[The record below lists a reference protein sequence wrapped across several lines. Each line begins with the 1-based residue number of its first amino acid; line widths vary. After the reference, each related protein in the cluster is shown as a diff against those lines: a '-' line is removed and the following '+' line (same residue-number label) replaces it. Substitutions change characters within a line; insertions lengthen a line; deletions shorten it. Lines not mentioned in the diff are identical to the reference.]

1 MKILY
6 AIQGT
11 GNGHVSRANEII
23 PFLKDKC
30 ELDILLSGTQA
41 DVGLNHVIKYKLS
54 GLSFIF
60 GKKGGVDLYKTFR
73 QMKGKRFLN
82 EIKSLPV
89 EEYDLVINDFEPI
102 SAWACKIKNVPC
114 IGMSHQFGV
123 SHANAPTPDKLDLVG
138 AMVLKYYAPCKTGVG
153 FHFKKY
159 GETIFNPVIKNEI
172 RNAAIKNL
180 GHYTVY
186 LPAYADKKLITFLSE
201 FKKIQWQ
208 IFSKHTKKSYKE
220 NNCWIRPIN
229 TAEFTESFTTCQG
242 ILCGAGFETPAE
254 ALQMG
259 KKLLIIPMKNQYEQ
273 HCNAAAAKDLGV
285 TVLKSLKKKHLH
297 IVENWITRK
306 DALKINFPDETEK
319 IIDLVLAMGV
329 NLKSLAEPKKQA
341 KPPKKEMYAA
351 SSWIARWV

>member
-6 AIQGT
+6 AIQAT

-23 PFLKDKC
+23 PLLKNKC

-41 DVGLNHVIKYKLS
+41 DVGLDHIIKYKLS

-60 GKKGGVDLYKTFR
+60 GKKGGVDLYKTFK
-73 QMKGKRFLN
+73 QMKSKRFVA
-82 EIKSLPV
+82 EIKDLPV
-89 EEYDLVINDFEPI
+89 EAYDLVINDFEPI

-123 SHANAPTPDKLDLVG
+123 SHVNAPKPAKTDLIA

-159 GETIFNPVIKNEI
+159 GDNIFTPVIKTAI
-172 RNAAIKNL
+172 RNGDITNL

-186 LPAYADKKLITFLSE
+186 LPAYSDKKLISFLSD
-201 FKKIQWQ
+201 FKKTQWQ

-220 NNCWIRPIN
+220 NNCWIRPVD
-229 TAEFTESFTTCQG
+229 TEEFTKSFTSCEG

-259 KKLLIIPMKNQYEQ
+259 KKLLIIPMKNQFEQ
-273 HCNAAAAKDLGV
+273 HCNAAAAKELGV
-285 TVLKSLKKKHLH
+285 IVIKNLKKKHLH
-297 IVENWITRK
+297 IVENWLKNK
-306 DALKINFPDETEK
+306 DALHIDFPNETEK
-319 IIDLVLAMGV
+319 IIDLVLSMAKTKTL
-329 NLKSLAEPKKQA
+329 LKQ
-341 KPPKKEMYAA
+341 PKKEVYNTN
-351 SSWIARWV
+351 SWIARWV